1 MLGNGIVVDSNL
13 NLFTLLQA
21 CGVIKPFTNSNFYL
35 IFGTET
41 DIQGG
46 PTRNGFFEF
55 NILGTYSVATIDFDT
70 SNFSKHADI

>member
-1 MLGNGIVVDSNL
+1 MLGNGIVVDPNL

-41 DIQGG
+41 DIVRIEPGNVG
-46 PTRNGFFEF
+46 IHNVW
-55 NILGTYSVATIDFDT
+55 IYCWSD
-70 SNFSKHADI
+70 K